1 MNILY
6 IILGLLVFTV
16 FTVFII
22 FLWEMVKSIILET
35 MFSDSSIYEVIEYI
49 DNALNN
55 AKFYKYE
62 MMFRTPDCKA
72 YDKFNKKKKKKGD
85 KEVIMIDLD

>member
-1 MNILY
+1 MDILY

-16 FTVFII
+16 FII
-22 FLWEMVKSIILET
+22 FVWEMIKSIILET
-35 MFSDSSIYEVIEYI
+35 MFSDSSIYEVMEYI

-72 YDKFNKKKKKKGD
+72 YDKFNIHIAKKGD
-85 KEVIMIDLD
+85 KEVIIIDLD

>member
-1 MNILY
+1 MSVLG
-6 IILGLLVFTV
+6 IILGLIVFI
-16 FTVFII
+16 VFII
-22 FLWEMVKSIILET
+22 FVWEMIKSVILET
-35 MFSDSSIYEVIEYI
+35 MFNNSSIYEVIEYI

-72 YDKFNKKKKKKGD
+72 YDKFNIHIAKKGD

>member
-1 MNILY
+1 MSVLG
-6 IILGLLVFTV
+6 IILGLIVFI
-16 FTVFII
+16 VFII
-22 FLWEMVKSIILET
+22 FVWEMIKSIILET
-35 MFSDSSIYEVIEYI
+35 MFNNSSIYEVMEYI

-72 YDKFNKKKKKKGD
+72 YDKFNIHIAKKGD

>member
-6 IILGLLVFTV
+6 IILGLLV

-62 MMFRTPDCKA
+62 VMFSTPDCKA
-72 YDKFNKKKKKKGD
+72 YDKFNIHIAKKEIKK
-85 KEVIMIDLD
+85 